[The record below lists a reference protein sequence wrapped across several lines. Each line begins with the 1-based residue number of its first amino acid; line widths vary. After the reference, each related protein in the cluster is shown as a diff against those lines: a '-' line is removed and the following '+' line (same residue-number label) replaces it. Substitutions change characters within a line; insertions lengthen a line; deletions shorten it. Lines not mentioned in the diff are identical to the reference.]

1 MRKLVAILCLS
12 TILLFAGCLSL
23 QTEVVIQVYGTP
35 VRLDYTSYHSAI
47 IYFVSG
53 EPLYLY
59 SENAIVWEDFVVLE
73 EPYKFEITVRDKTQ
87 YNVISIERQ

>member
-12 TILLFAGCLSL
+12 IMFLFVGCSSIR
-23 QTEVVIQVYGTP
+23 TETAIQVYGTP
-35 VRLDYTSYHSAI
+35 VRLEYTNYHSAI

-59 SENAIVWEDFVVLE
+59 SDNAIVWEDFLVLE
-73 EPYKFEITVRDKTQ
+73 EQYKFTITVRNKTQ
-87 YNVISIERQ
+87 FNVISMEKQ